1 MFELLFLLLPV
12 AAIYGYYMG
21 KNSLNSKRQESK
33 TQQSANYLKG
43 FDYLLN
49 NKQEKA
55 VDKFIAFLNSKDPSF
70 ESSLALGNLFRQRGE
85 VDKAIAVHEKMATF
99 EDLEDAER
107 EISQLELSRDFIS
120 AGFLDRAEMILL
132 QLAEIPRQRENAAKL
147 LLSVYEK
154 EQDFKK
160 AIDVANEYSDSLGN
174 SVDQSLSQYHCE
186 VAKSLIMQGMKDQA
200 EDELKE
206 AVSCYDK
213 SVRARLELADLY
225 IRNSDFNGAYKLIK
239 EVSSINPDSGM
250 ICLEKL
256 KNCFPNKADPNYRF
270 ALEDLVHRTNSAE
283 AMVELVRTVELLS
296 GNDDAQAQLMS
307 FTKIKSNLK
316 LFSELLDLR
325 SHKADSVANES
336 ILQIKSLLDA
346 EISLNNK
353 YVCPH
358 CGFESKILFW
368 NCPSCRRWESMKPK
382 KGLDGD

>member
-1 MFELLFLLLPV
+1 MISSLL
-12 AAIYGYYMG
+12 
-21 KNSLNSKRQESK
+21 
-33 TQQSANYLKG
+33 
-43 FDYLLN
+43 
-49 NKQEKA
+49 
-55 VDKFIAFLNSKDPSF
+55 LNSKDPSF

-132 QLAEIPRQRENAAKL
+132 QLAEIPRQRETAAKL

-174 SVDQSLSQYHCE
+174 SVDKSLSQYHCE

-382 KGLDGD
+382 KA

>member
-12 AAIYGYYMG
+12 AAVYGYYMG
-21 KNSLNSKRQESK
+21 KNSLSTKRHESK
-33 TQQSANYLKG
+33 TQESANYLKG

-85 VDKAIAVHEKMATF
+85 VDKAIAVHEKMATVYVL
-99 EDLEDAER
+99 DDAER
-107 EISQLELSRDFIS
+107 EVSQLELSRDFIS
-120 AGFLDRAEMILL
+120 AGFLDRAEMILI
-132 QLAEIPRQRENAAKL
+132 QLAQIPRQRESAAKL

-160 AIDVANEYSDSLGN
+160 AIEIANEYAESLGN
-174 SVDQSLSQYHCE
+174 SVNKSLSQYYCE
-186 VAKSLIMQGMKDQA
+186 IAKTELMKGEKASAESL
-200 EDELKE
+200 LKK
-206 AVSCYDK
+206 AISCYSQ

-225 IRNSDFNGAYKLIK
+225 ISSSDFTNAYKLIK
-239 EVSSINPDSGM
+239 EVSTIDPNSGM
-250 ICLEKL
+250 VCLDRL
-256 KNCFPNKADPNYRF
+256 KSCYPNKADPNYRF
-270 ALEDLVHRTNSAE
+270 ALEDLVHRTNSAD
-283 AMVELVRTVELLS
+283 AMVELVRAVELIS
-296 GNDDAQAQLMS
+296 GSDDALAQLMS
-307 FTKIKSNLK
+307 FTKLKSNLK
-316 LFSELLDLR
+316 LFSALLELR

-358 CGFESKILFW
+358 CGFKSKILFW
-368 NCPSCRRWESMKPK
+368 QCPSCRRWECMKPK
-382 KGLDGD
+382 IGLDGD